1 MPSKASHLCVIKENT
16 AAIDWLRQATPPMPQ
31 WVVTVAFY
39 KALHIVEAVFI
50 ADKKSPIKHADDHSQ
65 RNDVLKR
72 HNRYQHLWKHYR
84 PLWNDSLI
92 ARYLQGNK
100 EVDTYCGFADYMSL
114 SEVEKK
120 HLDHH
125 LVQIVHTARTLLDDQ
140 TFLQDEY
147 P

>member
-1 MPSKASHLCVIKENT
+1 MPSKASHLCVVKENS
-16 AAIDWLRQATPPMPQ
+16 AAIDWLRQANPPMPQ

-50 ADKKSPIKHADDHSQ
+50 ADKNSPIKHADDHSQ
-65 RNDVLKR
+65 RNEVLRK
-72 HNRYQHLWKHYR
+72 HHRYQHLWKHYR

-92 ARYLQGNK
+92 ARYLQGNA
-100 EVDTYCGFADYMSL
+100 EADSYSGFADYMPL
-114 SEVEKK
+114 ADVEKT
-120 HLDHH
+120 HLNHH
-125 LVQIVHTARTLLDDQ
+125 LVQIVRTARTLLGDP